1 MGGRYYWGLV
11 TIGVIATFEGSLI
24 WGLVTCGGIVTF
36 GGSLLWGSFLMGGL
50 LLSEGS
56 LLWGVVHFRS
66 STVFQKTL
74 RDLQNAISCKA
85 SWESCI
91 LL

>member
-36 GGSLLWGSFLMGGL
+36 GGSLLWGVVPNGGL
-50 LLSEGS
+50 LLRRGHYYGGS
-56 LLWGVVHFRS
+56 YTFEVQRYS
-66 STVFQKTL
+66 KK
-74 RDLQNAISCKA
+74 R
-85 SWESCI
+85 
-91 LL
+91 